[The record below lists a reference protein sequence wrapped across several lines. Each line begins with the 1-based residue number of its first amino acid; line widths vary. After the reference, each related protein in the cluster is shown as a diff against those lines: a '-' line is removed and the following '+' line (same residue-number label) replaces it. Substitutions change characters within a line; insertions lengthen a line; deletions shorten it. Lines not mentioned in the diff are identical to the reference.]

1 MDSVVSEI
9 DAPELA
15 VEIISGVVDVAT
27 RGCSPSKCHGGRH
40 RLLLLLAPPGF
51 SSVRVCGEIGSAVCE
66 MIIIIRRHCLI
77 STNPPDYCSSR
88 QIDP

>member
-1 MDSVVSEI
+1 MDRVVGEI
-9 DAPELA
+9 DASELA

-40 RLLLLLAPPGF
+40 RLLLLLLVAPPGF

-77 STNPPDYCSSR
+77 SK
-88 QIDP
+88 